1 MRLASLRARL
11 LMALV
16 ATALVAVTGLTL
28 AAVVLLQQRAEQQA
42 AVELSAARAQLQQS
56 LVLRKEAFA
65 AISDLSYVLP
75 VFRQIGAGAT
85 ENADFGLGSAPDDA
99 QQLALLHQNLVDADW
114 SWARLGGS
122 RAVVAAADGKGR
134 LLYSTAQVKA
144 YGADLTRLSAV
155 STALQL
161 GSAATAVQAELAQ
174 PGQDSEAA
182 NESDTGA
189 MLIDGRDP
197 RLTKTGLLPEAGVD
211 GVLVLLARATV
222 LAGVPKAV
230 FIQAITVQD
239 LLTDVA
245 LTAPGTHIALRGAA
259 GQWVGS
265 LDVRMTA
272 LAAEL
277 PENQVRAVDFGG
289 GRWLLQ
295 RHRLALPGSP
305 QPLGDLWV
313 GRDLEVGL
321 AVLLS
326 GRWHL
331 LAAALAA
338 LVTAAAAALWLS
350 ANLARPVRAL
360 TAATRRVAQ
369 GDLEVR
375 LQPTGAGE
383 LADLGRAFDQM
394 AAGLAERMRLERTF
408 KRYLAPEVVDYL
420 LSHPEAQ
427 LPGGERREMSV
438 MFTDL
443 AGFTAYAERHP
454 PEVVVA
460 MLNRCLG
467 ELAAAIADSGGTVDK
482 FMGDN
487 CMGFFGAPVPRADH
501 ALRSCRAAVRQLRAI
516 QRLSLT
522 QTQAPLDARIGVNS
536 GEMIVGSI
544 GGRDAQD
551 YTVVGDAVNLAA
563 RLEPANKVYHT
574 HILCSQVT
582 ARAAELAA
590 PGELLFRE
598 IDTVQVQ
605 GRQEPVVLVE
615 VLGLRGEAGLLPTAA
630 LQRYSEGL
638 AYYRQGEFARAQQSF
653 SDVLAIEPGDGPAG
667 VMLRRC
673 EDLHQL
679 PEVEKLSW
687 RGVWQL
693 QGK

>member
-1 MRLASLRARL
+1 
-11 LMALV
+11 MALLC
-16 ATALVAVTGLTL
+16 TALVAVSGLTL
-28 AAVVLLQQRAEQQA
+28 AAVLLLQQRAEQQA
-42 AVELSAARAQLQQS
+42 AVELSAARVQLQQS

-99 QQLALLHQNLVDADW
+99 QQLALLHQNLVDSDW

-134 LLYSTAQVKA
+134 LLYSTAQNKA
-144 YGADLTRLSAV
+144 FGADLTGLSAV

-161 GSAATAVQAELAQ
+161 GTTATPVQAEPPPQ
-174 PGQDSEAA
+174 PDLGQDG
-182 NESDTGA
+182 ESDTGA
-189 MLIDGRDP
+189 MLVDGRDP
-197 RLTKTGLLPEAGVD
+197 RLTKSGLVPEAGLE

-222 LAGVPKAV
+222 LGGVPKAV

-239 LLTDVA
+239 LLADVA
-245 LTAPGTHIALRGAA
+245 LTAPGTHIALRGTA

-265 LDVRMTA
+265 LDAGMTA
-272 LAAEL
+272 LAADL
-277 PENQVRAVDFGG
+277 PDSQVRAVDFAGK
-289 GRWLLQ
+289 RWLVE
-295 RHRLALPGSP
+295 RHRLVLPGAP

-338 LVTAAAAALWLS
+338 LITAAVAALWLS
-350 ANLARPVRAL
+350 ASLARPVKAL
-360 TAATRRVAQ
+360 TDATRRVAQ

-375 LQPTGAGE
+375 LQPMGAGE

-427 LPGGERREMSV
+427 LPGGERREMTV

-443 AGFTAYAERHP
+443 AGFTGYAERHP
-454 PEVVVA
+454 PELVVA

-467 ELAAAIADSGGTVDK
+467 ELATAIVEAGGTVDK

-487 CMGFFGAPVPRADH
+487 CMGFFGAPVPRSDH
-501 ALRSCRAAVRQLRAI
+501 ALRSCRAAIRQLRAI
-516 QRLSLT
+516 QRLSLSH
-522 QTQAPLDARIGVNS
+522 TQAPLDARIGLNS

-563 RLEPANKVYHT
+563 RMEPANKVYHT

-582 ARAAELAA
+582 ARAAEQAA

-615 VLGLRGEAGLLPTAA
+615 ILGFRSEAGLLPSAA
-630 LQRYSEGL
+630 LQRYAEGL
-638 AYYRQGEFARAQQSF
+638 TLYRQGEFASARLRFA
-653 SDVLAIEPGDGPAG
+653 DVLAMEPADGPAK
-667 VMLRRC
+667 VMVQRC
-673 EDLHQL
+673 ADCEQV
-679 PEVEKLSW
+679 PPQANGEW
-687 RGVWQL
+687 RGVWQM

>member
-1 MRLASLRARL
+1 MWFASLRARL
-11 LMALV
+11 LVALV
-16 ATALVAVTGLTL
+16 ATALVAVAGLTL
-28 AAVVLLQQRAEQQA
+28 AAVWLLQQRAEQQA
-42 AVELSAARAQLQQS
+42 VVELRAAQAQLEQS
-56 LVLRKEAFA
+56 LALRKEAFA

-85 ENADFGLGSAPDDA
+85 ENADFGLGSGSDDA

-134 LLYSTAQVKA
+134 LLYSTAQDQA
-144 YGADLTRLSAV
+144 FGADLKGLSAI
-155 STALQL
+155 SAALQL
-161 GSAATAVQAELAQ
+161 GAAATPDQGAAVAQ
-174 PGQDSEAA
+174 GPQVDV
-182 NESDTGA
+182 GA
-189 MLIDGRDP
+189 MLVDGRDP
-197 RLTKTGLLPEAGVD
+197 RLSQSGLLPAAGTE

-222 LAGVPKAV
+222 LGGVPKAL

-245 LTAPGTHIALRGAA
+245 LTAPGTHLALSGAA

-265 LDVRMTA
+265 LDVRVAA
-272 LAAEL
+272 LAADL

-289 GRWLLQ
+289 ARWLLQ
-295 RHRLALPGSP
+295 RHPLRLPGSP

-313 GRDLEVGL
+313 GRDLQVGL
-321 AVLLS
+321 AVLLG
-326 GRWHL
+326 GRWLL

-338 LVTAAAAALWLS
+338 LATATTAALWLS
-350 ANLARPVRAL
+350 AGLARPVKAL
-360 TAATRRVAQ
+360 TAATRRIAQ
-369 GDLEVR
+369 GDLAVR
-375 LQPTGAGE
+375 LQPMGAGE

-427 LPGGERREMSV
+427 LPGGERREMTV

-443 AGFTAYAERHP
+443 AGFTAFAERNP
-454 PEVVVA
+454 PELVVA
-460 MLNRCLG
+460 MLNRCLA
-467 ELAAAIADSGGTVDK
+467 ELAAAISDAGGTVDK

-487 CMGFFGAPVPRADH
+487 CMGFFGAPVPRPDH

-516 QRLSLT
+516 QRLSLS
-522 QTQAPLDARIGVNS
+522 QTQAPLDARIGLHS

-582 ARAAELAA
+582 AQAAERAA
-590 PGELLFRE
+590 PGELIFRE
-598 IDTVQVQ
+598 LDTVQVQ

-615 VLGLRGEAGLLPTAA
+615 IVGLRGEGGLLPSAA
-630 LQRYSEGL
+630 LQRYADGL
-638 AYYRQGEFARAQQSF
+638 ALYRRGEFASALTGF
-653 SDVLAIEPGDGPAG
+653 ADVLAIEPADGPAA
-667 VMLRRC
+667 VMKQRC
-673 EDLHQL
+673 LELQAL
-679 PEVEKLSW
+679 PDQGQGGW
-687 RGVWQL
+687 RGIWQL

>member
-1 MRLASLRARL
+1 MWLSSLRAQL
-11 LMALV
+11 LAALL
-16 ATALVAVTGLTL
+16 ATALVAVAGLTM
-28 AAVVLLQQRAEQQA
+28 ASVLLLQRRAEEQA
-42 AVELSAARAQLQQS
+42 AVELRAARVQLEQS
-56 LVLRKEAFA
+56 LALRKEAFA

-85 ENADFGLGSAPDDA
+85 ENADFGLGTAQDDA

-122 RAVVAAADGKGR
+122 KGVVAAADGKGR
-134 LLYSTAQVKA
+134 LLYSTAQSEA
-144 YGADLTRLSAV
+144 YGAELTSLSAV
-155 STALQL
+155 SEALQL
-161 GSAATAVQAELAQ
+161 GAAVTPEQGAGQAAETAL
-174 PGQDSEAA
+174 
-182 NESDTGA
+182 DTGA
-189 MLIDGRDP
+189 MLVDGRDP
-197 RLTKTGLLPEAGVD
+197 RLTKTGLLPAAGVD

-222 LAGVPKAV
+222 LGGVPKAL

-239 LLTDVA
+239 LLADVA
-245 LTAPGTHIALRGAA
+245 LTAPGTHLGLRGNA

-265 LDVRMTA
+265 LD
-272 LAAEL
+272 AAVVGKAADL
-277 PENQVRAVDFGG
+277 GQGDVRAVDFSG

-295 RHRLALPGSP
+295 RHQLRMPGS
-305 QPLGDLWV
+305 QRPLGDLWV
-313 GRDLEVGL
+313 GRDLAVGL

-326 GRWHL
+326 GRWLL
-331 LAAALAA
+331 LAAALVA
-338 LVTAAAAALWLS
+338 LLTAAAAALWLS
-350 ANLARPVRAL
+350 ASLARPVRAL
-360 TAATRRVAQ
+360 TAATRRVAE

-375 LQPTGAGE
+375 LQPPGAGE

-438 MFTDL
+438 IFTDL
-443 AGFTAYAERHP
+443 AGFTAFAERQS

-467 ELAAAIADSGGTVDK
+467 ELATAIAESGGTVDK

-487 CMGFFGAPVPRADH
+487 CMGFFGAPVPRPDH

-516 QRLSLT
+516 QRLSLS

-582 ARAAELAA
+582 ALAAERAA
-590 PGELLFRE
+590 PGELLLRE

-615 VLGLRGEAGLLPTAA
+615 ILGLRGEAGLLPSAA
-630 LQRYSEGL
+630 LQRYADGL
-638 AYYRQGEFARAQQSF
+638 TLYRKGEFISAMACF
-653 SDVLAIEPGDGPAG
+653 SDVLAIQPGDGPAT
-667 VMLRRC
+667 VLLQRC
-673 EDLHQL
+673 EELARL
-679 PEVEKLSW
+679 PPEDRIAW
-687 RGVWQL
+687 RGIWQL